1 MQKNKIRDA
10 ILRHFKERECF
21 TIVRPVSDE
30 SKLAHVDSVEWDAL
44 KPEFKKQVTNLVNQV
59 GRKLKPKV
67 INGKHL
73 NGSMLL
79 TLALEYTEAINSKEA
94 PTVLTALDRV
104 VQAETMKIADECFEG
119 FLSDIEEQLGEDR
132 LPMAAD
138 EFKKI
143 LRKVAKKHKLILQ
156 KQLAGILSFPEIL

>member
-1 MQKNKIRDA
+1 M
-10 ILRHFKERECF
+10 
-21 TIVRPVSDE
+21 
-30 SKLAHVDSVEWDAL
+30 
-44 KPEFKKQVTNLVNQV
+44 NQV

-138 EFKKI
+138 EFKKV
-143 LRKVAKKHKLILQ
+143 LRKVGKKHKFILQ